1 MCFSTFNYLASVQ
14 NVLVILKCGCGVCFI
29 KLIENILAKAVANLS
44 MSNSVTKQL
53 SCKAYF
59 ETKQRYFSHQS
70 KIHDKIAVISV
81 KIFCQPKY
89 FLVTR
94 KPRYTIISTSGRNI
108 AISPE
113 PKLRWTSDQSV
124 ILSLSIV
131 VQKKKNRALYLYWLN
146 HGGPR
151 KFENTFFEIAKM
163 RFLTIFVNF

>member
-94 KPRYTIISTSGRNI
+94 KPRYTIISKTSPNLFLHALFCQHMKVEQFEALRNLHLKAISISEINSRRYSKVKSRNI
-108 AISPE
+108 SIS
-113 PKLRWTSDQSV
+113 
-124 ILSLSIV
+124 
-131 VQKKKNRALYLYWLN
+131 
-146 HGGPR
+146 
-151 KFENTFFEIAKM
+151 
-163 RFLTIFVNF
+163 